1 MIANFFNQSKPI
13 NFLVLLLT
21 GLLIFSVT
29 IAIHVFI
36 ENRVY
41 SLLGIAF
48 NLSLFFLLLFFH
60 NFLTTKNRLTR
71 NNTYGLYIFI
81 LLFAIF
87 PESLTNMDLM
97 LSNFFLF
104 FSYRRI
110 YSLHSSLD
118 TASKIF
124 DSGLWIGVAF
134 IFYNWSIVFLI
145 LAIAAL
151 VLFKRLK
158 WNYYIMLLIG
168 FITPLFLYY
177 TYLVLYD
184 KGQNFLSLFQFEL
197 SFNFSNYNNFNLLI
211 PISVI
216 LVFSIWAIYPTF
228 MKSRNAKQKYKASY
242 KLLILHLVLALIISV
257 IAPVKNGSEFLFYFF
272 PFSIIFATY
281 IQINQDNWFKEIV
294 MFVFLGLAL
303 ANYMIY

>member
-13 NFLVLLLT
+13 NFLVLLFT
-21 GLLIFSVT
+21 GLLIFSFT
-29 IAIHVFI
+29 IAIQIYV
-36 ENRVY
+36 ENRIY
-41 SLLGIAF
+41 SPLNIVF
-48 NLSLFFLLLFFH
+48 NLGLFFLLLFFH
-60 NFLTTKNRLTR
+60 NFLTTKNKLTR

-87 PESLTNMDLM
+87 PESITNLNLM

-104 FSYRRI
+104 FAYRRI
-110 YSLHSSLD
+110 YSLHSNLD

-124 DSGLWIGVAF
+124 DSGLWIGIAF
-134 IFYNWSIVFLI
+134 IFYNWSVLFL
-145 LAIAAL
+145 LLSAAAL
-151 VLFKRLK
+151 FLFKRLK
-158 WNYYIMLLIG
+158 WNYYVMLIIG
-168 FITPLFLYY
+168 FLTPLFLYF
-177 TYLVLYD
+177 TYLVYSD
-184 KGQNFLSLFQFEL
+184 KLTIFQELFNFDL
-197 SFNFSNYNNFNLLI
+197 SFNFFNYNKLPLLI

-242 KLLILHLVLALIISV
+242 KLLILHLILALIIGV
-257 IAPVKNGSEFLFYFF
+257 VAPIKDGSEFLFYFF

-294 MFVFLGLAL
+294 MFVFLGLAI
-303 ANYMIY
+303 ANYLIY

>member
-29 IAIHVFI
+29 IAIHVFT

-197 SFNFSNYNNFNLLI
+197 SFNFFNYNNFN
-211 PISVI
+211 
-216 LVFSIWAIYPTF
+216 FSSTRGI
-228 MKSRNAKQKYKASY
+228 R
-242 KLLILHLVLALIISV
+242 
-257 IAPVKNGSEFLFYFF
+257 
-272 PFSIIFATY
+272 
-281 IQINQDNWFKEIV
+281 
-294 MFVFLGLAL
+294 
-303 ANYMIY
+303 